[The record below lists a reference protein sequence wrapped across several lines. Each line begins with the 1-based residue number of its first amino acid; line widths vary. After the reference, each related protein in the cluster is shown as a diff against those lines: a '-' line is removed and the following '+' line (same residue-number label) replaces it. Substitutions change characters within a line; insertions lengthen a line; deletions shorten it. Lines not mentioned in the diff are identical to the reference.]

1 MTLAEAY
8 YEVFSPYFDDIAHI
22 GNSSIAIFGDGH
34 PFNRQVYITKPVGLD
49 GYRLTFFDEEGD
61 KVKRKNYKT
70 GRGAVKAVQD
80 FLK

>member
-1 MTLAEAY
+1 MTTAETY
-8 YEVFSPYFDDIAHI
+8 HKMFSPYFDCVEHV
-22 GNSSIAIFGDGH
+22 GNSSIVIYGDGH
-34 PFNRQVYITKPVGLD
+34 PFNRQVYVTSPVGLD

-70 GRGAVKAVQD
+70 ERGAVKAIQD